1 MNVLVKISVRVSLIR
16 VEELYICLPAT
27 FLSREGYSKEGR
39 STRLA
44 KNLKKNLIE
53 RQKIAFSRNEVTRSR
68 ITEVEGKI
76 RALSASWIFPIY
88 TSPEKRSPREF
99 SRSQLYLQ
107 ARPDQNRF
115 KIISCLLVIASFVV
129 IDYLLAGFLQYT
141 LFENLGFKFTS
152 SKLNPEVLHSQN
164 LY

>member
-1 MNVLVKISVRVSLIR
+1 MGSKSYIFVCQRLFFPERDILRRGEALGWRKI
-16 VEELYICLPAT
+16 
-27 FLSREGYSKEGR
+27 K
-39 STRLA
+39 
-44 KNLKKNLIE
+44 KKNLIE

-99 SRSQLYLQ
+99 PRSQLYLQ

-141 LFENLGFKFTS
+141 LCENLGFKFTS